1 MRPPWLSWG
10 GFSGSYHGG
19 TDRQTPCPDGCCL
32 ETCYLRSWALISRML
47 CEVLVHP
54 PALDSIAKH
63 RWAELSPN
71 RPVLPK
77 SQRFSSPSCDLVR
90 LRCRAAL
97 LQPFPS
103 PLDGKHVKA
112 LLLRSWPESGPVC
125 SAKEW
130 AGDIISFFIIIYF
143 LFFYFLFFAGGR
155 LHQQPPAVGPVRS
168 FTFPA
173 PLYNINTGECTN
185 CGAVYNCAG
194 APPSTERG

>member
-1 MRPPWLSWG
+1 MAVLGWIFRLPPRR
-10 GFSGSYHGG
+10 Y
-19 TDRQTPCPDGCCL
+19 RQTDALPRWMLSCP

-77 SQRFSSPSCDLVR
+77 SQRFSSPSCDLAR

-125 SAKEW
+125 GAKEW
-130 AGDIISFFIIIYF
+130 AGDIISFLLLFIIFFFNF
-143 LFFYFLFFAGGR
+143 L
-155 LHQQPPAVGPVRS
+155 P
-168 FTFPA
+168 
-173 PLYNINTGECTN
+173 
-185 CGAVYNCAG
+185 GAVCT
-194 APPSTERG
+194 SSHRL